1 MLAWWEAMTLVE
13 QIFAVVGIASTV
25 LLVIEV
31 ILLLIGAGHGG
42 DADVGADAPGDVHF
56 DPAGEIHPGVP
67 GGADFDVSGHMDMPQ
82 DLDIHI
88 GGVTADGISDVD
100 ISAVTDAHGGM
111 ADMGGPA
118 GTHDTHT
125 HFGAS
130 GLHLFTLQGLVA
142 FFAVFGWSG
151 LLMLKSGML
160 PVASVILAIVF
171 GIIAMVLIAA
181 AMRAMMKLQSDGTLD
196 IRNALGKSGTVYLP
210 IHEKRSAAGK
220 VSLMVQSRLVEMDAV
235 TDGDETIP
243 TGAEVTV
250 VGISNGNT
258 LIVVKK

>member
-1 MLAWWEAMTLVE
+1 
-13 QIFAVVGIASTV
+13 
-25 LLVIEV
+25 
-31 ILLLIGAGHGG
+31 
-42 DADVGADAPGDVHF
+42 
-56 DPAGEIHPGVP
+56 
-67 GGADFDVSGHMDMPQ
+67 
-82 DLDIHI
+82 
-88 GGVTADGISDVD
+88 
-100 ISAVTDAHGGM
+100 
-111 ADMGGPA
+111 MGGPA

-210 IHEKRSAAGK
+210 C
-220 VSLMVQSRLVEMDAV
+220 LLYTSRCV
-235 TDGDETIP
+235 
-243 TGAEVTV
+243 
-250 VGISNGNT
+250 
-258 LIVVKK
+258 

>member
-13 QIFAVVGIASTV
+13 QIFAMVGIASTV

-42 DADVGADAPGDVHF
+42 DADVGTDASGDVHFDSPGDAHFDFDAPGDVHL
-56 DPAGEIHPGVP
+56 
-67 GGADFDVSGHMDMPQ
+67 PQ
-82 DLDIHI
+82 DIDIHI
-88 GGVTADGISDVD
+88 GDITAEGISDVD
-100 ISAVTDAHGGM
+100 VSSGTDFHDGMVGTGDMAGAHD
-111 ADMGGPA
+111 A
-118 GTHDTHT
+118 HT
-125 HFGAS
+125 HFSGS

-151 LLMLKSGML
+151 LLMLKSDVL
-160 PVASVILAIVF
+160 PLASVVLAIVF
-171 GIIAMVLIAA
+171 GIIAMVLIAV
-181 AMRAMMKLQSDGTLD
+181 AMRAMMRLQSDGTLD

-220 VSLMVQSRLVEMDAV
+220 VSIMVQDRLVEMDAV
-235 TDGDETIP
+235 TDDDETIP

-250 VGISNGNT
+250 MGISNGNT

>member
-1 MLAWWEAMTLVE
+1 MIAWWEAMTLIE
-13 QIFAVVGIASTV
+13 QIFAIVGIASTV

-31 ILLLIGAGHGG
+31 ILLLVGAGHGADASG
-42 DADVGADAPGDVHF
+42 DAPSDVHFDAPGD
-56 DPAGEIHPGVP
+56 
-67 GGADFDVSGHMDMPQ
+67 MDMPGHV
-82 DLDIHI
+82 DVHI
-88 GGVTADGISDVD
+88 GDVSADGLSDVD
-100 ISAVTDAHGGM
+100 ISTGTDAS
-111 ADMGGPA
+111 ADV
-118 GTHDTHT
+118 HDGHT
-125 HFGAS
+125 HFGDS

-151 LLMLKSGML
+151 LLMLKSDVL
-160 PVASVILAIVF
+160 PVASVVLAIVF
-171 GIIAMVLIAA
+171 GFVAMVVIAY

-196 IRNALGKSGTVYLP
+196 IRNAMGKSGTVYLP

-220 VSLMVQSRLVEMDAV
+220 VTILVQDRLVEMDAV
-235 TDGDETIP
+235 TDGEDTIP

>member
-42 DADVGADAPGDVHF
+42 DADIGTDAPGDAHF
-56 DPAGEIHPGVP
+56 D
-67 GGADFDVSGHMDMPQ
+67 FDAQGDVYLPQ
-82 DLDIHI
+82 DMDIHI
-88 GGVTADGISDVD
+88 GDITADGISDVD
-100 ISAVTDAHGGM
+100 ISSGADLHGGM
-111 ADMGGPA
+111 ADTGDSA
-118 GTHDTHT
+118 GAHDTHT
-125 HFGAS
+125 HFGGS

-151 LLMLKSGML
+151 LLMLKSDVL
-160 PVASVILAIVF
+160 PVASVVLAIVF
-171 GIIAMVLIAA
+171 GIVAMVLIAV
-181 AMRAMMKLQSDGTLD
+181 AMRAMMRLQSDGTLD

-210 IHEKRSAAGK
+210 IHEKRRAAGK
-220 VSLMVQSRLVEMDAV
+220 VSIMVQDRLVEMDAV
-235 TDGDETIP
+235 TDGEATIP